1 MSNSLADELLADV
14 AENESNALDN
24 EQEQYS
30 SILYNGESCHAGPE
44 VSVRTD
50 TSMQSVNDPHA
61 HGASQHGNELKSP
74 QNNKKGFEDASTT
87 NVRSLSKL
95 YGNDTQSELLK
106 VRSIDSHKVIE
117 QRKAQPPTVITGAL
131 EGSEEYF
138 LIIRANSTAL
148 EIDHE
153 MLALYKVRSQTLTL
167 VHSRT
172 LRSAISRARNTCIE
186 SLGIYSG
193 SPYFGE

>member
-14 AENESNALDN
+14 AEEESNAMDN
-24 EQEQYS
+24 DKEQYS
-30 SILYNGESCHAGPE
+30 SILYNGESSHAGPDE
-44 VSVRTD
+44 SVRAD
-50 TSMQSVNDPHA
+50 TSMQYVDESHA
-61 HGASQHGNELKSP
+61 HGASQPGNELESL
-74 QNNKKGFEDASTT
+74 QNNDASNT
-87 NVRSLSKL
+87 NIRSISKL
-95 YGNDTQSELLK
+95 YENDTLSELLK

-138 LIIRANSTAL
+138 LIIRANNAAL

-172 LRSAISRARNTCIE
+172 LRSAISRARNACFE

-193 SPYFGE
+193 SPHFGE

>member
-14 AENESNALDN
+14 AEGESNAMDN
-24 EQEQYS
+24 DKEQYS
-30 SILYNGESCHAGPE
+30 SILYNGESSHAGPDE
-44 VSVRTD
+44 SVRAD
-50 TSMQSVNDPHA
+50 TSMQYVDESHA
-61 HGASQHGNELKSP
+61 HGASQPGNELESL
-74 QNNKKGFEDASTT
+74 QNNDASNT
-87 NVRSLSKL
+87 NIRSISKL
-95 YGNDTQSELLK
+95 YGNDTLSELLK
-106 VRSIDSHKVIE
+106 VRSIDLHKVIE

-138 LIIRANSTAL
+138 LIIRANNTAL

>member
-14 AENESNALDN
+14 AEGESNAMDN
-24 EQEQYS
+24 DKEHYS
-30 SILYNGESCHAGPE
+30 SILYNGESSHAGPDE
-44 VSVRTD
+44 SVRAD
-50 TSMQSVNDPHA
+50 TSMQYVDESHA
-61 HGASQHGNELKSP
+61 HGASQPGNELESL
-74 QNNKKGFEDASTT
+74 QNNDASNT
-87 NVRSLSKL
+87 NIRSISKL
-95 YGNDTQSELLK
+95 YENDTLSELLK

-138 LIIRANSTAL
+138 LIIRANNAAL

>member
-14 AENESNALDN
+14 AEGESNAMDN
-24 EQEQYS
+24 DKEQYS
-30 SILYNGESCHAGPE
+30 SILYNGESSHAGPDE
-44 VSVRTD
+44 SVRAD
-50 TSMQSVNDPHA
+50 TSMQYVDESHA
-61 HGASQHGNELKSP
+61 HGASQPGNELESL
-74 QNNKKGFEDASTT
+74 QNNDASNT
-87 NVRSLSKL
+87 NIRSISKL
-95 YGNDTQSELLK
+95 YKNDTLSELLK

>member
-14 AENESNALDN
+14 AEGESNAMDN
-24 EQEQYS
+24 DKEQYS
-30 SILYNGESCHAGPE
+30 SILYNGESSLAGPDE
-44 VSVRTD
+44 SVRAD
-50 TSMQSVNDPHA
+50 TSMQYVDESHA
-61 HGASQHGNELKSP
+61 HGASQPGNELESL
-74 QNNKKGFEDASTT
+74 QNNDASNT
-87 NVRSLSKL
+87 NIRSISKL
-95 YGNDTQSELLK
+95 YENDTLSELLK

-138 LIIRANSTAL
+138 LIIRANNTAL

-153 MLALYKVRSQTLTL
+153 MLALHKVRSQTLTL

>member
-14 AENESNALDN
+14 AEGESNAMDN
-24 EQEQYS
+24 DKEQYF
-30 SILYNGESCHAGPE
+30 SILYNGESSHAGPDE
-44 VSVRTD
+44 SVRAD
-50 TSMQSVNDPHA
+50 TSMQYVDESHA
-61 HGASQHGNELKSP
+61 HGASQPGNELESL
-74 QNNKKGFEDASTT
+74 QNIDASNT
-87 NVRSLSKL
+87 NIRSISKL
-95 YGNDTQSELLK
+95 YENDTLSELLK

-138 LIIRANSTAL
+138 LIIRANNTAL

>member
-14 AENESNALDN
+14 AEGESNAMDN
-24 EQEQYS
+24 DKEQYS
-30 SILYNGESCHAGPE
+30 SILYNGESSHAGPDE
-44 VSVRTD
+44 SVRAD
-50 TSMQSVNDPHA
+50 TSMQYVDESHA
-61 HGASQHGNELKSP
+61 HGASQPGNELESL
-74 QNNKKGFEDASTT
+74 QNIDASNT
-87 NVRSLSKL
+87 NIRSISKL
-95 YGNDTQSELLK
+95 YENDTLSELLK

>member
-14 AENESNALDN
+14 AEEESNAMDN
-24 EQEQYS
+24 EKKHYP
-30 SILYNGESCHAGPE
+30 SILYNGESSHAGPDE
-44 VSVRTD
+44 SVRAD
-50 TSMQSVNDPHA
+50 TSMQYVDESHA
-61 HGASQHGNELKSP
+61 HGASQPGNELESL
-74 QNNKKGFEDASTT
+74 QNNDASNT
-87 NVRSLSKL
+87 NIRSISKL
-95 YGNDTQSELLK
+95 YENDTLSELLK

-138 LIIRANSTAL
+138 LIIRANNTAL

>member
-14 AENESNALDN
+14 TEGESNAMDN
-24 EQEQYS
+24 DKEQYS
-30 SILYNGESCHAGPE
+30 SILYNEESSHAGPDE
-44 VSVRTD
+44 SVRAD
-50 TSMQSVNDPHA
+50 TSMQYVDESHA
-61 HGASQHGNELKSP
+61 HGASQPGNELESL
-74 QNNKKGFEDASTT
+74 QNNDASNT
-87 NVRSLSKL
+87 NIRSISKL
-95 YGNDTQSELLK
+95 YENDTLSELLK

>member
-14 AENESNALDN
+14 AEGESNAMDN
-24 EQEQYS
+24 DKEQYS
-30 SILYNGESCHAGPE
+30 SILYNEESSHAGPDE
-44 VSVRTD
+44 SVRAD
-50 TSMQSVNDPHA
+50 TSMQYVDESHA
-61 HGASQHGNELKSP
+61 HGASQPGNELESL
-74 QNNKKGFEDASTT
+74 QNNDASNT
-87 NVRSLSKL
+87 NIRSISKL
-95 YGNDTQSELLK
+95 YKNDTLSELLK

-138 LIIRANSTAL
+138 LIIRANNTAL

>member
-14 AENESNALDN
+14 AEGESNAMDN
-24 EQEQYS
+24 DKKQYS
-30 SILYNGESCHAGPE
+30 SILYNGESSHAGPDE
-44 VSVRTD
+44 SVRAD
-50 TSMQSVNDPHA
+50 TSMQYVDESHA
-61 HGASQHGNELKSP
+61 HGASQPGNELESL
-74 QNNKKGFEDASTT
+74 QNNDASNT
-87 NVRSLSKL
+87 NIRSISKL
-95 YGNDTQSELLK
+95 YENDTLSELLK

-138 LIIRANSTAL
+138 LIIRANNAAL

>member
-14 AENESNALDN
+14 AEGESNAMDN
-24 EQEQYS
+24 DKEQYS
-30 SILYNGESCHAGPE
+30 SILYNGESSHAGPDE
-44 VSVRTD
+44 SVRAD
-50 TSMQSVNDPHA
+50 TSMQYVDESHA
-61 HGASQHGNELKSP
+61 HGASQPGNELESL
-74 QNNKKGFEDASTT
+74 QNNDASNT
-87 NVRSLSKL
+87 NIRSISKL
-95 YGNDTQSELLK
+95 YENDTLSELLK

-138 LIIRANSTAL
+138 LIIRANNTAL

-186 SLGIYSG
+186 ALGIYSG

>member
-14 AENESNALDN
+14 AEGESNAMDN
-24 EQEQYS
+24 DKEQYS
-30 SILYNGESCHAGPE
+30 SILYNGESSHAGPDE
-44 VSVRTD
+44 SVRAD
-50 TSMQSVNDPHA
+50 TSMQYVDESHA
-61 HGASQHGNELKSP
+61 HGASQPGNELESL
-74 QNNKKGFEDASTT
+74 QNNDASNT
-87 NVRSLSKL
+87 NIRSISKL
-95 YGNDTQSELLK
+95 YENYTLSELLK

-138 LIIRANSTAL
+138 LIIRANNAAL

>member
-14 AENESNALDN
+14 AEGESNAMDN
-24 EQEQYS
+24 DKEQYS
-30 SILYNGESCHAGPE
+30 SILYNGESSHAGPDE
-44 VSVRTD
+44 SVRAD
-50 TSMQSVNDPHA
+50 TSMQYVDESHA
-61 HGASQHGNELKSP
+61 HGASQPGNELESL
-74 QNNKKGFEDASTT
+74 QNNDASNT
-87 NVRSLSKL
+87 NIRSISKL
-95 YGNDTQSELLK
+95 YENDTLSELLK
-106 VRSIDSHKVIE
+106 VRSIDLHKVIE

-138 LIIRANSTAL
+138 LIIRANNTAL

-153 MLALYKVRSQTLTL
+153 MLALHKVRSQTLTL

-172 LRSAISRARNTCIE
+172 LRSAISRARNACFE

-193 SPYFGE
+193 SPHFGE

>member
-30 SILYNGESCHAGPE
+30 SILYNEESSHAGPDE
-44 VSVRTD
+44 SVRAD
-50 TSMQSVNDPHA
+50 TSMQYVDESHA
-61 HGASQHGNELKSP
+61 HGASQPGNELESL
-74 QNNKKGFEDASTT
+74 QNNDASNT
-87 NVRSLSKL
+87 NIRSISKL
-95 YGNDTQSELLK
+95 YENDTLSELLK
-106 VRSIDSHKVIE
+106 VRSIDSHQLIE

-172 LRSAISRARNTCIE
+172 LRSAISRARNTCFE
-186 SLGIYSG
+186 SMGIHSG
-193 SPYFGE
+193 SPHFGE

>member
-14 AENESNALDN
+14 AEGESNAMDN
-24 EQEQYS
+24 DKEQYS
-30 SILYNGESCHAGPE
+30 SILYNGESSHAGPDE
-44 VSVRTD
+44 SVRAD
-50 TSMQSVNDPHA
+50 TSMQYVDESHA
-61 HGASQHGNELKSP
+61 HGASQPGNELESL
-74 QNNKKGFEDASTT
+74 QNNDASNT
-87 NVRSLSKL
+87 NIRSISKL
-95 YGNDTQSELLK
+95 YENDTLSELLK

-172 LRSAISRARNTCIE
+172 LRSAISRARNTCFE
-186 SLGIYSG
+186 SMGIHSG
-193 SPYFGE
+193 SPHFGE

>member
-14 AENESNALDN
+14 AEGESNAMDN
-24 EQEQYS
+24 DKEQYS
-30 SILYNGESCHAGPE
+30 SILYNGESSHAGPDE
-44 VSVRTD
+44 SVRAD
-50 TSMQSVNDPHA
+50 TSMQYVDESHA
-61 HGASQHGNELKSP
+61 HGASQPGNELESL
-74 QNNKKGFEDASTT
+74 QNNDASNT
-87 NVRSLSKL
+87 NIRSISKL
-95 YGNDTQSELLK
+95 YENDTLSELLK

-138 LIIRANSTAL
+138 LIIRANNTAL

-153 MLALYKVRSQTLTL
+153 MLALHKVRSQTLTL

-193 SPYFGE
+193 SPHFGE

>member
-14 AENESNALDN
+14 AEGESNAMENDK
-24 EQEQYS
+24 EQYS
-30 SILYNGESCHAGPE
+30 SILYNEESSHAGPDE
-44 VSVRTD
+44 SVRAD
-50 TSMQSVNDPHA
+50 TSMQYVDESHA
-61 HGASQHGNELKSP
+61 HGASQPGNELESL
-74 QNNKKGFEDASTT
+74 QNNDASNT
-87 NVRSLSKL
+87 NIRSISKL
-95 YGNDTQSELLK
+95 YENDTLSELLK

>member
-14 AENESNALDN
+14 AEGESNAMDN
-24 EQEQYS
+24 DKEQYS
-30 SILYNGESCHAGPE
+30 SILYNGESSHAGPDE
-44 VSVRTD
+44 SVKAD
-50 TSMQSVNDPHA
+50 TSMQYVDESHA
-61 HGASQHGNELKSP
+61 HGASQPGNELESL
-74 QNNKKGFEDASTT
+74 QNNDASNT
-87 NVRSLSKL
+87 NIRSISKL
-95 YGNDTQSELLK
+95 YENDTLSELLK

-138 LIIRANSTAL
+138 LIIRANNTAL

>member
-14 AENESNALDN
+14 AEGESNAMDN
-24 EQEQYS
+24 DKEQYS
-30 SILYNGESCHAGPE
+30 SILYNGESSHAGPDE
-44 VSVRTD
+44 SVRAD
-50 TSMQSVNDPHA
+50 TSMQYVDESHA
-61 HGASQHGNELKSP
+61 HGASQPGNELESL
-74 QNNKKGFEDASTT
+74 QNNDASNT
-87 NVRSLSKL
+87 NIRSISKL
-95 YGNDTQSELLK
+95 YENDTLSELLK

-138 LIIRANSTAL
+138 LIIRANNTAL

>member
-14 AENESNALDN
+14 AEGESNAMDN
-24 EQEQYS
+24 DKEQYS
-30 SILYNGESCHAGPE
+30 SILYNGESSHAGPDE
-44 VSVRTD
+44 SVRAD
-50 TSMQSVNDPHA
+50 TSMQYVDESHA
-61 HGASQHGNELKSP
+61 HGASQPGNELESL
-74 QNNKKGFEDASTT
+74 QNNDASNT
-87 NVRSLSKL
+87 NIRSISKL
-95 YGNDTQSELLK
+95 YENDTLSELLK

-138 LIIRANSTAL
+138 LIIRANNTAL

-193 SPYFGE
+193 SPHFGE

>member
-14 AENESNALDN
+14 AEGESNAMDN
-24 EQEQYS
+24 DKEQYS
-30 SILYNGESCHAGPE
+30 SILYNGESSHAGPDE
-44 VSVRTD
+44 SVRAD
-50 TSMQSVNDPHA
+50 TSMQYVDESHA
-61 HGASQHGNELKSP
+61 HGASQPGNELESL
-74 QNNKKGFEDASTT
+74 QNNDASNT
-87 NVRSLSKL
+87 NIRSISKL
-95 YGNDTQSELLK
+95 YENDTLSELLK

-138 LIIRANSTAL
+138 LIIRANNTAL

-193 SPYFGE
+193 SPYLRE

>member
-14 AENESNALDN
+14 AEGESNAMDN
-24 EQEQYS
+24 DKEQYS
-30 SILYNGESCHAGPE
+30 SILYNEESSHAGPDE
-44 VSVRTD
+44 SVRAD
-50 TSMQSVNDPHA
+50 TSMQYVDESHA
-61 HGASQHGNELKSP
+61 HGASQPGNELESL
-74 QNNKKGFEDASTT
+74 QNNDASNT
-87 NVRSLSKL
+87 NIRSISKL
-95 YGNDTQSELLK
+95 YENDTLSELLK

-138 LIIRANSTAL
+138 LIIRANNTAL

>member
-14 AENESNALDN
+14 AEGESTAMDN
-24 EQEQYS
+24 DKEQYS
-30 SILYNGESCHAGPE
+30 SILYNGESSHAGPDE
-44 VSVRTD
+44 SVRAD
-50 TSMQSVNDPHA
+50 TSMQYVDESHA
-61 HGASQHGNELKSP
+61 HGASQPGNELESLQK
-74 QNNKKGFEDASTT
+74 NDATKT
-87 NVRSLSKL
+87 NIRSISNL
-95 YGNDTQSELLK
+95 YENYTLSELLK

>member
-14 AENESNALDN
+14 AEGDSNAMDN
-24 EQEQYS
+24 DKEQYS
-30 SILYNGESCHAGPE
+30 SILYNGESSHAGPDE
-44 VSVRTD
+44 SVRAD
-50 TSMQSVNDPHA
+50 TSMQYVDESHA
-61 HGASQHGNELKSP
+61 HGASQPGNELESL
-74 QNNKKGFEDASTT
+74 QNNDASNT
-87 NVRSLSKL
+87 NIRSISKL
-95 YGNDTQSELLK
+95 YENDTLSELLK

-138 LIIRANSTAL
+138 LIIRANNTAL

>member
-14 AENESNALDN
+14 AEGESNAMDN
-24 EQEQYS
+24 DKEQYS
-30 SILYNGESCHAGPE
+30 SILYNGESSHAGPDE
-44 VSVRTD
+44 SVRAD
-50 TSMQSVNDPHA
+50 SSMQYVDESHA
-61 HGASQHGNELKSP
+61 HGASQPGNELESL
-74 QNNKKGFEDASTT
+74 QNNDASNT
-87 NVRSLSKL
+87 NIRSISKL
-95 YGNDTQSELLK
+95 YENDTLSELLK

-138 LIIRANSTAL
+138 LIIRANNTAL

>member
-14 AENESNALDN
+14 AEGESNAMDN
-24 EQEQYS
+24 DKEQYS
-30 SILYNGESCHAGPE
+30 SILHNGESSHAGPDE
-44 VSVRTD
+44 SVRAD
-50 TSMQSVNDPHA
+50 TSMQYVDESHA
-61 HGASQHGNELKSP
+61 HGASQPGNELESL
-74 QNNKKGFEDASTT
+74 QNNDASNT
-87 NVRSLSKL
+87 NIRSISKL
-95 YGNDTQSELLK
+95 YENDTLSELLK

-138 LIIRANSTAL
+138 LIIRANNAAL

>member
-14 AENESNALDN
+14 AEEESNAMDN
-24 EQEQYS
+24 EKKHYS
-30 SILYNGESCHAGPE
+30 SILYNGESSHAGPDE
-44 VSVRTD
+44 SVRAD
-50 TSMQSVNDPHA
+50 TSMQYVDESHA
-61 HGASQHGNELKSP
+61 HGASQPGNELESL
-74 QNNKKGFEDASTT
+74 QNNDASNT
-87 NVRSLSKL
+87 NIRSISKL
-95 YGNDTQSELLK
+95 YENDTLSELLK

-138 LIIRANSTAL
+138 LIIRANNTAL

>member
-14 AENESNALDN
+14 AEEESNAMDN
-24 EQEQYS
+24 EKKHYS
-30 SILYNGESCHAGPE
+30 SILYNGESSHAGPDE
-44 VSVRTD
+44 SVRAD
-50 TSMQSVNDPHA
+50 TSMQYVDESHA
-61 HGASQHGNELKSP
+61 HGASQPGNELESL
-74 QNNKKGFEDASTT
+74 QNNDASNT
-87 NVRSLSKL
+87 NIRSISKL
-95 YGNDTQSELLK
+95 YENDTLSELLK

-138 LIIRANSTAL
+138 LIIRANNAAL

>member
-14 AENESNALDN
+14 AEEESNAMDN
-24 EQEQYS
+24 EKKHYS
-30 SILYNGESCHAGPE
+30 SILYNGESSHAGPDE
-44 VSVRTD
+44 SVRAD
-50 TSMQSVNDPHA
+50 TSMQYVDESHA
-61 HGASQHGNELKSP
+61 HGASQPGNELESL
-74 QNNKKGFEDASTT
+74 QNNDASNT
-87 NVRSLSKL
+87 NIRSISKL
-95 YGNDTQSELLK
+95 YENDTLSELLK
-106 VRSIDSHKVIE
+106 VRSIDLHKVIE

-172 LRSAISRARNTCIE
+172 LRSAISRARNACFE

>member
-14 AENESNALDN
+14 AEGESNAMDN
-24 EQEQYS
+24 DKEQYS
-30 SILYNGESCHAGPE
+30 SILYNEESSHAGPDE
-44 VSVRTD
+44 SVRAD
-50 TSMQSVNDPHA
+50 TSMQYVDESHA
-61 HGASQHGNELKSP
+61 HGASQPGNELESL
-74 QNNKKGFEDASTT
+74 QNNDASNT
-87 NVRSLSKL
+87 NIRSISKL
-95 YGNDTQSELLK
+95 YENDTLSELLK

-153 MLALYKVRSQTLTL
+153 MLTLYKVRSQTLTL

>member
-14 AENESNALDN
+14 AEEESNAMDN
-24 EQEQYS
+24 DKEQYS
-30 SILYNGESCHAGPE
+30 SILYNGESSHAGPDE
-44 VSVRTD
+44 SVRAD
-50 TSMQSVNDPHA
+50 TSMQYVDESHA
-61 HGASQHGNELKSP
+61 HGASQPGNELESL
-74 QNNKKGFEDASTT
+74 QNNDASNT
-87 NVRSLSKL
+87 NIRSISKL
-95 YGNDTQSELLK
+95 YENDTLSELLK

-138 LIIRANSTAL
+138 LIIRANNTAL

-172 LRSAISRARNTCIE
+172 LRSAISRARNACFE

-193 SPYFGE
+193 SPHFGE

>member
-14 AENESNALDN
+14 AEGESNAMDKDK
-24 EQEQYS
+24 EQYS
-30 SILYNGESCHAGPE
+30 SILYNGESSHAGPDE
-44 VSVRTD
+44 SVRAD
-50 TSMQSVNDPHA
+50 TSMQYVDESHA
-61 HGASQHGNELKSP
+61 HGASQPGNELESL
-74 QNNKKGFEDASTT
+74 QNNDASNT
-87 NVRSLSKL
+87 NIRSISKL
-95 YGNDTQSELLK
+95 YENDTLSELLK

-138 LIIRANSTAL
+138 LIIRANNTAL

>member
-14 AENESNALDN
+14 AEGESNAMDN
-24 EQEQYS
+24 DKEQYS
-30 SILYNGESCHAGPE
+30 SILYNGESSLAGPDE
-44 VSVRTD
+44 SVRAD
-50 TSMQSVNDPHA
+50 TSMQYVDESHA
-61 HGASQHGNELKSP
+61 HGASQPGNELESL
-74 QNNKKGFEDASTT
+74 QNIDASNT
-87 NVRSLSKL
+87 NIRSISKL
-95 YGNDTQSELLK
+95 YENDTLSELLK

-138 LIIRANSTAL
+138 LIIRANNTAL

-153 MLALYKVRSQTLTL
+153 MLALHKVRSQTLTL

>member
-14 AENESNALDN
+14 AEGESNAMDN
-24 EQEQYS
+24 DKEQYS
-30 SILYNGESCHAGPE
+30 SILYNGESSHAGPDE
-44 VSVRTD
+44 SVRAD
-50 TSMQSVNDPHA
+50 TSMQYVDESHA
-61 HGASQHGNELKSP
+61 HGASQPGNELESL
-74 QNNKKGFEDASTT
+74 QNNDASNT
-87 NVRSLSKL
+87 NIRSISKL
-95 YGNDTQSELLK
+95 YENDTLSELLK

-138 LIIRANSTAL
+138 LIIRANNTAL

-172 LRSAISRARNTCIE
+172 LRSAISRARNACFE

-193 SPYFGE
+193 SPHFGK

>member
-14 AENESNALDN
+14 AEGESNAMDN
-24 EQEQYS
+24 DKEKYS
-30 SILYNGESCHAGPE
+30 YILYNGESSHAGPDE
-44 VSVRTD
+44 SVRAD
-50 TSMQSVNDPHA
+50 TSMQYVDESHE
-61 HGASQHGNELKSP
+61 HGASQPGNELESL
-74 QNNKKGFEDASTT
+74 QNNDASNT
-87 NVRSLSKL
+87 NIRSISKL
-95 YGNDTQSELLK
+95 YENDTLSELLK

-138 LIIRANSTAL
+138 LIIRANNTAL

>member
-14 AENESNALDN
+14 AEGESNAMDN
-24 EQEQYS
+24 DKEQYS
-30 SILYNGESCHAGPE
+30 SILYNGESSHAGPDE
-44 VSVRTD
+44 SVRAD
-50 TSMQSVNDPHA
+50 TSMQYVDESHA
-61 HGASQHGNELKSP
+61 HGASQPGNELESL
-74 QNNKKGFEDASTT
+74 QNNDASNT
-87 NVRSLSKL
+87 NIRSISKL
-95 YGNDTQSELLK
+95 YENDTLSELLK

-138 LIIRANSTAL
+138 LIIRANNTAL

-172 LRSAISRARNTCIE
+172 LRSAISRARNTCFE
-186 SLGIYSG
+186 SMGIHSG
-193 SPYFGE
+193 SPHFGE

>member
-14 AENESNALDN
+14 AEGESNAMDN
-24 EQEQYS
+24 DKEQYS
-30 SILYNGESCHAGPE
+30 SILYNEESSHAGPDE
-44 VSVRTD
+44 SVRAD
-50 TSMQSVNDPHA
+50 TSMQYVDESHA
-61 HGASQHGNELKSP
+61 HGASQPGNELESL
-74 QNNKKGFEDASTT
+74 QNIDASNT
-87 NVRSLSKL
+87 NIRSISKL
-95 YGNDTQSELLK
+95 YENDTLSELLK

-138 LIIRANSTAL
+138 LIIRANNTAL

-153 MLALYKVRSQTLTL
+153 MLALHKVRSQTLTL